1 MSWEQQQELCF
12 QAHHLLQHTRIWPE
26 NNPNKRYTT
35 AWQYLEVCDHA
46 EEQKHLLDF
55 PLVPD
60 ELFIQ

>member
-1 MSWEQQQELCF
+1 MQ
-12 QAHHLLQHTRIWPE
+12 T
-26 NNPNKRYTT
+26 NKRYTT
-35 AWQYLEVCDHA
+35 AWQYLEVCDNA